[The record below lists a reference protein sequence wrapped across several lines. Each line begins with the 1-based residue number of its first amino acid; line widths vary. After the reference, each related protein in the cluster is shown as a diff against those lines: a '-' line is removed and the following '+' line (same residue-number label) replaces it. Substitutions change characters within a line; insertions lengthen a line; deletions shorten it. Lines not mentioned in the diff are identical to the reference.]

1 MAPLTPHSQ
10 GPSSRRV
17 QLRNARGEPRQRET
31 DEDAAENK
39 RHRRPG
45 KRPDHGPQVQGTG
58 QKKGDMQEN
67 HHHHG
72 KREEQRA
79 ASHRRQQ
86 RFFGPGG
93 RTKENEQRAERH
105 AEHRHRNGHERKVI
119 PHRDGEHA
127 GEQHLEHHGGER
139 DEEQRGEQGA
149 VFHAAR
155 RLADSK
161 RTTPAATDT
170 LRLSTSPRIGMRTSR
185 SQLSRVRRRMPSP
198 SAPSTQATASG
209 ILLS

>member
-1 MAPLTPHSQ
+1 MAITTARTEASTDMAPLTPHSQ

-45 KRPDHGPQVQGTG
+45 KRPDQGPQVQAGTG

-72 KREEQRA
+72 KCEEQRA

-93 RTKENEQRAERH
+93 RTKENQQRAERH
-105 AEHRHRNGHERKVI
+105 AEHRHRNGHERK
-119 PHRDGEHA
+119 
-127 GEQHLEHHGGER
+127 
-139 DEEQRGEQGA
+139 EEQRGEQGP